1 MKSQEQWR
9 AVHHALLNELRW
21 RMAGHDL
28 LVTEATVDDLVDHLA
43 DVVIGNF
50 ELTARPPRAGWFRRR
65 RDS

>member
-9 AVHHALLNELRW
+9 AVHEVLLAELRW
-21 RMAGHDL
+21 RMAGRDL
-28 LVTEATVDDLVDHLA
+28 LVTEATADDLVDNLA
-43 DVVIGNF
+43 DVVVANF